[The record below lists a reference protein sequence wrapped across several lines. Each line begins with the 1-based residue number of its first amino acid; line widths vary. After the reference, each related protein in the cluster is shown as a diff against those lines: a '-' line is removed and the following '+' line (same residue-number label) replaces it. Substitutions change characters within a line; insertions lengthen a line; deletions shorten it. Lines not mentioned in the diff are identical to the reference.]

1 MIVAFPMRGDPVE
14 NSGSLTGHILA
25 QGWAD
30 TPTPKDSTAKMVVAL
45 LVGLGI
51 LVAVGLIV
59 VFVAGNSLSKLFGAA
74 FHG

>member
-1 MIVAFPMRGDPVE
+1 
-14 NSGSLTGHILA
+14 
-25 QGWAD
+25 
-30 TPTPKDSTAKMVVAL
+30 MVVAL

-59 VFVAGNSLSKLFGAA
+59 VLVAGNSLSKLFGAA